1 MTHERWH
8 YPRPAESPAT
18 RLDFAQLLTSGANV
32 TARIYQRPLGTVG
45 RSAGEWTL
53 YVSRETF
60 LLRPDDATAGAVV
73 TAIDVRAGNGEQVKP
88 VVLPLPVANNAT
100 NSTVG
105 LFARGW
111 CVHIVAD
118 DITASLTY
126 RAGSRTIDDALSA
139 WVAPGR
145 PVLQVAQ
152 SRSVTSATDVAATA
166 VRQRIP
172 QFAVGCSIAQLYDAA
187 AVAADPQVLWFAGP
201 TIVGRSRVA
210 VAPIGA
216 VDLVVPLNASHWA
229 MVDAT
234 GLPTTWA
241 INWQI
246 YA

>member
-1 MTHERWH
+1 MTDWH
-8 YPRPAESPAT
+8 YQKPAESPAT
-18 RLDFAQLLTSGANV
+18 RLDFAQLLASGVNV
-32 TARIYQRPLGTVG
+32 GARIYQRPIGSVG

-60 LLRPDDATAGAVV
+60 LLRPDDATPGAVV
-73 TAIDVRAGNGEQVKP
+73 TALDVRAGNGEQVKP
-88 VVLPLPVANNAT
+88 VVLPLPTANNAT

-111 CVHIVAD
+111 CVHIAAD
-118 DITASLTY
+118 DLTASITY
-126 RAGSRTIDDALSA
+126 RAGSRTVDDSLSA
-139 WVAPGR
+139 WLAPGR

-152 SRSVTSATDVAATA
+152 SRGVTSASDAAATT

-172 QFAVGCSIAQLYDAA
+172 QFAVGCEVGQMYDAA

-201 TIVGRSRVA
+201 TIVGRSRLA
-210 VAPIGA
+210 INPIGS
-216 VDLVVPLNASHWA
+216 VPLSVPLNASHWA

-234 GLPTTWA
+234 GIPTTWA
-241 INWQI
+241 LNWQI